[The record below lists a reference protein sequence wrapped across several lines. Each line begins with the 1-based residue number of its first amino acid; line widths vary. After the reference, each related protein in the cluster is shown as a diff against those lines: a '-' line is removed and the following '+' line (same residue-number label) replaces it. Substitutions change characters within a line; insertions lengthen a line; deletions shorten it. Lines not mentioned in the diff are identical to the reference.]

1 MWTYQGREVTED
13 EIESHTGFVYLI
25 TNLTNNKKYV
35 GKKLFKSTR
44 TKTIKGKRKKVKSDS
59 DWRDY
64 YGSNAILKED
74 VKRLGPENFKREIL
88 KLCKSK
94 GTANYY
100 EMKYQIQFEVLER
113 PDEYYNEWI
122 IVKVHRSHIK
132 KD

>member
-13 EIESHTGFVYLI
+13 EIESHVGFVYLI

-74 VKRLGPENFKREIL
+74 VKLLGPENFKREIL

-94 GTANYY
+94 GTANYF

>member
-74 VKRLGPENFKREIL
+74 VKQLGAENFKREIL

>member
-94 GTANYY
+94 GTANYF

>member
-74 VKRLGPENFKREIL
+74 VKQLGTENFKREIL

-94 GTANYY
+94 GTANYF

>member
-1 MWTYQGREVTED
+1 MWTYEGREVTED
-13 EIESHTGFVYLI
+13 EIEQHTGFVYII

-74 VKRLGPENFKREIL
+74 VKRLGPDSFEREIL

-94 GTANYY
+94 GTANYW

>member
-1 MWTYQGREVTED
+1 MWTYQDREVTED
-13 EIESHTGFVYLI
+13 EIESHVGFVYLI

>member
-59 DWRDY
+59 DWRNY

-94 GTANYY
+94 GTANYF

>member
-13 EIESHTGFVYLI
+13 EIESHVGFVYLI

-74 VKRLGPENFKREIL
+74 VKQLGPENFKREIL

-94 GTANYY
+94 GTANYF

>member
-1 MWTYQGREVTED
+1 MWTYQDREVTED

>member
-13 EIESHTGFVYLI
+13 EIESHVGFVYI
-25 TNLTNNKKYV
+25 IENLTNNKKYV

-94 GTANYY
+94 GTANYF

>member
-1 MWTYQGREVTED
+1 MWTYEGREVTED
-13 EIESHTGFVYLI
+13 EIEQHTGFVYII

-74 VKRLGPENFKREIL
+74 VKRLGPDSFKREIL

-94 GTANYY
+94 GTANYW

>member
-1 MWTYQGREVTED
+1 MWTYQDREVTED
-13 EIESHTGFVYLI
+13 EIESHVGFVYII

-94 GTANYY
+94 GTANYF

>member
-13 EIESHTGFVYLI
+13 EIESHVGFVYLI

-74 VKRLGPENFKREIL
+74 VKLLGPENFKREIL

-94 GTANYY
+94 GECSYY
-100 EMKYQIQFEVLER
+100 EAKFQFEYDVLLS
-113 PDEYYNEWI
+113 DDWYNTWI
-122 IVKVHRSHIK
+122 MCKIRSNHLPK
-132 KD
+132 

>member
-13 EIESHTGFVYLI
+13 EIESHVGFVYLI

-74 VKRLGPENFKREIL
+74 VKLLGSENFKREIL

-94 GTANYY
+94 GTANYF

>member
-1 MWTYQGREVTED
+1 MWTYQDREVTED

-94 GTANYY
+94 GTANYF

>member
-1 MWTYQGREVTED
+1 MWYYQGKEIGED
-13 EIESHTGFVYLI
+13 EISDYVGFVYII
-25 TNLTNNKKYV
+25 TNTTNNKKYI

-44 TKTIKGKRKKVKSDS
+44 TKVIKGKRKKVKLDS

-74 VKRLGPENFKREIL
+74 VKTLGADSFHREIL

-94 GTANYY
+94 GTANYW
-100 EMKYQIQFEVLER
+100 EMKYQILNEVLEK
-113 PDEYYNEWI
+113 PDEFYNEWI

-132 KD
+132 N

>member
-1 MWTYQGREVTED
+1 MWTYQDREVTED
-13 EIESHTGFVYLI
+13 EIESHVGFVYLI

-74 VKRLGPENFKREIL
+74 VKLLGPENFKREIL

-94 GTANYY
+94 GTANYF

>member
-13 EIESHTGFVYLI
+13 EIESHVGFVYI
-25 TNLTNNKKYV
+25 IENLTNNKKYV
-35 GKKLFKSTR
+35 GKKLFKSIR

-94 GTANYY
+94 GTANYF

>member
-13 EIESHTGFVYLI
+13 EIESHVGFVYLI

-94 GTANYY
+94 GTANYF

>member
-74 VKRLGPENFKREIL
+74 VKLLGPENFKREIL

-94 GTANYY
+94 GTANYF